1 MYIHIYIYT
10 YMYLCIYIYT
20 YWRGCFLKHDM
31 SVSADDNVNYCILS
45 GSLSRSN
52 LQGARYPI

>member
-1 MYIHIYIYT
+1 
-10 YMYLCIYIYT
+10 MYLCIYIYT

-31 SVSADDNVNYCILS
+31 SASADDNVNCCFLS
-45 GSLSRSN
+45 GRLLRSN